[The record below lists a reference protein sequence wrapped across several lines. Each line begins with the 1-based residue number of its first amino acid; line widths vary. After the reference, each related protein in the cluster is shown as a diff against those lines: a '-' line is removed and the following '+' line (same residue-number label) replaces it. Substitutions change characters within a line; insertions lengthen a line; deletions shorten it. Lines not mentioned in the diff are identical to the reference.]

1 MRTKAIT
8 HNEYVDMKSVLFDRL
23 NNKPTIKTI
32 ETAKKYVSNI
42 SRIIRRIEKTEIIHD
57 NNIVQPFVSSK
68 AYRDIS
74 FYFDGL
80 MTIQI
85 HMISEID
92 SKRWKYLGLDKS
104 SIKELRSLYRKALKY
119 KK

>member
-23 NNKPTIKTI
+23 NNKPTIKTL

-74 FYFDGL
+74 FYFEGL
-80 MTIQI
+80 RTIQI
-85 HMISEID
+85 HLISEID
-92 SKRWKYLGLDKS
+92 SKRWKHLGLDKS